1 MRQKRER
8 DLGCTK
14 SWVIWAFHW
23 QISGSHGQTLPLEN
37 AISLMQKKKL
47 HIYIYIYL
55 DLPSSHESRQQS
67 QNNGHVTPIFR
78 LGVSQDVDGFI
89 DQFIDQVV
97 GLFSQTGS
105 IPRQVAPMDD
115 G

>member
-1 MRQKRER
+1 MKV
-8 DLGCTK
+8 G
-14 SWVIWAFHW
+14 
-23 QISGSHGQTLPLEN
+23 
-37 AISLMQKKKL
+37 
-47 HIYIYIYL
+47 
-55 DLPSSHESRQQS
+55 
-67 QNNGHVTPIFR
+67 NNPKTMGMWPPIFR

-115 G
+115 GWVYGRYNFEYVMSIDW